1 MKNCFQNQLP
11 RCMICF
17 ATQEIRLINA
27 GIVIGVENVL
37 PKPLSWRCTNF
48 ATVLGRSHF
57 YKKNCEFCEKLFPK
71 PTSQM
76 THMFYSHR
84 RKDLQT
90 QDCDICGKYFTKT
103 TVTMMHKFHH
113 IEAKPSLEGELRV
126 LWKIVPKTNL
136 PDELHVYFKHRR
148 NAVIVISVENVY
160 KTAVLK
166 THKYSHSGARPF
178 LEGKLWVLWVNVFYT
193 NIPDESHVNSH
204 RRKALQTQKC
214 DIYGKYI
221 SKPLAWRCANIATVG
236 RRHF

>member
-1 MKNCFQNQLP
+1 MAARNTFSLRLFYKSCFWWSIPLP
-11 RCMICF
+11 RGLKSTNFSVGRIWRAKTFWTKCINLNQQIYPRF
-17 ATQEIRLINA
+17 APPRPRPAPEILTLAPPQRFWPLPCPGPAPKILTLAPPCRKKTLPCPSLIRLKNA

-136 PDELHVYFKHRR
+136 PDELHVY
-148 NAVIVISVENVY
+148 
-160 KTAVLK
+160 
-166 THKYSHSGARPF
+166 
-178 LEGKLWVLWVNVFYT
+178 
-193 NIPDESHVNSH
+193 
-204 RRKALQTQKC
+204 
-214 DIYGKYI
+214 
-221 SKPLAWRCANIATVG
+221 
-236 RRHF
+236 

>member
-1 MKNCFQNQLP
+1 MHKFSFSGAKPCL
-11 RCMICF
+11 
-17 ATQEIRLINA
+17 QE
-27 GIVIGVENVL
+27 
-37 PKPLSWRCTNF
+37 
-48 ATVLGRSHF
+48 
-57 YKKNCEFCEKLFPK
+57 NCEFCEKLFSR

-84 RKDLQT
+84 RKELQT

-103 TVTMMHKFHH
+103 TVTMMHKIRHS
-113 IEAKPSLEGELRV
+113 EAKPSLEGELRV
-126 LWKIVPKTNL
+126 LWNQSLRWVTCLLTQEKSLT
-136 PDELHVYFKHRR
+136 

-166 THKYSHSGARPF
+166 THKYSHSGTKPF

-204 RRKALQTQKC
+204 RRKVLQTQKC
-214 DIYGKYI
+214 DICGKYI
-221 SKPLAWRCANIATVG
+221 SKPLASRCTNIATVG

>member
-1 MKNCFQNQLP
+1 MKRHKFCHSGRSHLKRIILWNFFQNQLP

-136 PDELHVYFKHRR
+136 PDELHVY
-148 NAVIVISVENVY
+148 
-160 KTAVLK
+160 
-166 THKYSHSGARPF
+166 
-178 LEGKLWVLWVNVFYT
+178 
-193 NIPDESHVNSH
+193 
-204 RRKALQTQKC
+204 
-214 DIYGKYI
+214 
-221 SKPLAWRCANIATVG
+221 
-236 RRHF
+236 

>member
-1 MKNCFQNQLP
+1 MYDMFCNTGDTPYKRRHCDRCGKCFTKTTFLK
-11 RCMICF
+11 M
-17 ATQEIRLINA
+17 
-27 GIVIGVENVL
+27 
-37 PKPLSWRCTNF
+37 
-48 ATVLGRSHF
+48 LGRSHF

-103 TVTMMHKFHH
+103 TVTMMHKFCHS
-113 IEAKPSLEGELRV
+113 EAKPSLEGELRV

-160 KTAVLK
+160 KNAVLRE
-166 THKYSHSGARPF
+166 A
-178 LEGKLWVLWVNVFYT
+178 
-193 NIPDESHVNSH
+193 
-204 RRKALQTQKC
+204 
-214 DIYGKYI
+214 
-221 SKPLAWRCANIATVG
+221 PL
-236 RRHF
+236 

>member
-1 MKNCFQNQLP
+1 MQIIVYCFVQIKVPPPLANDLNQLIYSSFAPHRPGDFDPCLAPP
-11 RCMICF
+11 RPEDFDPCP
-17 ATQEIRLINA
+17 APQKKTLPRPSLKRLINA

-136 PDELHVYFKHRR
+136 PDELHVY
-148 NAVIVISVENVY
+148 
-160 KTAVLK
+160 
-166 THKYSHSGARPF
+166 
-178 LEGKLWVLWVNVFYT
+178 
-193 NIPDESHVNSH
+193 
-204 RRKALQTQKC
+204 
-214 DIYGKYI
+214 
-221 SKPLAWRCANIATVG
+221 
-236 RRHF
+236 

>member
-1 MKNCFQNQLP
+1 MTLWNANHIILNCYIQIKVSPPIANDLNQLRYLRFAPP
-11 RCMICF
+11 RRFWPLPRPEDFEPCF
-17 ATQEIRLINA
+17 ALPRHGPKDFDPCPAPQEKTLPRPSLIRLING

-48 ATVLGRSHF
+48 ATVGRSHF
-57 YKKNCEFCEKLFPK
+57 YKKNWEFCEKLFPK

-136 PDELHVYFKHRR
+136 PDELHVY
-148 NAVIVISVENVY
+148 
-160 KTAVLK
+160 
-166 THKYSHSGARPF
+166 
-178 LEGKLWVLWVNVFYT
+178 
-193 NIPDESHVNSH
+193 
-204 RRKALQTQKC
+204 
-214 DIYGKYI
+214 
-221 SKPLAWRCANIATVG
+221 
-236 RRHF
+236 